1 MILTTLAAIVVIGF
15 QGTGTA
21 QSVKTPPARQE
32 TARIAVSSV
41 SAKALFEQLKKG
53 ILGGVSVI
61 SYEVENNVIFVR
73 GTADGIKALRALIQR
88 IESPREVRIL
98 RRFVLRTTS
107 AATVRQQLIEKLIPG
122 IDFLSYDPVENSIV
136 ARGTT
141 KAMEELA
148 AKIQALDKI
157 DT

>member
-1 MILTTLAAIVVIGF
+1 
-15 QGTGTA
+15 
-21 QSVKTPPARQE
+21 
-32 TARIAVSSV
+32 
-41 SAKALFEQLKKG
+41 
-53 ILGGVSVI
+53 
-61 SYEVENNVIFVR
+61 
-73 GTADGIKALRALIQR
+73 
-88 IESPREVRIL
+88 
-98 RRFVLRTTS
+98 VLRTTS